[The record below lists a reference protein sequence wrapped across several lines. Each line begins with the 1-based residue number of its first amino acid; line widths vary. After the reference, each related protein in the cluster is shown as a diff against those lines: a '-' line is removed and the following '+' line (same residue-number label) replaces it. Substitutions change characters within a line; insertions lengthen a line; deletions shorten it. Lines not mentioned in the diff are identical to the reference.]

1 MDQEGNVLVIDQM
14 DLRNIR
20 YLIAS
25 RNQSL
30 LTALITEADVHAIN
44 LEGVDEVRIVP
55 DRLEREHELLRDD
68 IRITLHRYHRNKP
81 EWTAAAH

>member
-20 YLIAS
+20 YLVAS

-30 LTALITEADVHAIN
+30 LKALISEADVHAID

-55 DRLEREHELLRDD
+55 DRLEQEHALLRED
-68 IRITLHRYHRNKP
+68 IRITLHRYHQCQ
-81 EWTAAAH
+81 

>member
-1 MDQEGNVLVIDQM
+1 MDQEGKVLVIDQM

-20 YLIAS
+20 YLTAS

-30 LTALITEADVHAIN
+30 LTALISEADVHAIN

-55 DRLEREHELLRDD
+55 DRLEREHELLRDN
-68 IRITLHRYHRNKP
+68 IRITLHRYQSSKS
-81 EWTAAAH
+81 EWTTAAH